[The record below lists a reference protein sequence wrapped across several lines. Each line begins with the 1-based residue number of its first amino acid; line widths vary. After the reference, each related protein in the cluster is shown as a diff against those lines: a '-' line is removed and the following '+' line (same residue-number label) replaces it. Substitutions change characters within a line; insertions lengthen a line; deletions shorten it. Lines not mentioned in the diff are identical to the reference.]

1 MEKPCLYLTSKRKV
15 SESSEFK
22 LFITVDEENDISTY
36 IISKLVLQ
44 KPLFLRPPELKLYN
58 NNKKV
63 LSIISN
69 LIVCCTIR
77 KEITEKITKSNFLS
91 QFGLVGLDQTH

>member
-36 IISKLVLQ
+36 IISKLVL
-44 KPLFLRPPELKLYN
+44 R
-58 NNKKV
+58 
-63 LSIISN
+63 
-69 LIVCCTIR
+69 
-77 KEITEKITKSNFLS
+77 
-91 QFGLVGLDQTH
+91 